1 MSERDESEIQ
11 RLWNWMMNFEI
22 NSKSIEDSNS
32 ESFHVG
38 SAPLS
43 DIDFKNKMA
52 WVWTT
57 LKITCSLPF
66 RLLSGVWPKMWTSLI
81 SLLLIMYLNSNF
93 VELLFCLV
101 YFQWDIS
108 GMIAIMI
115 LPDVLM
121 LLYNLYSPRLKTY
134 KIEDSIFENLI
145 NRTYLLPH

>member
-1 MSERDESEIQ
+1 MLRVVQSLDSRPKLLYFKNQCRKETNPTYNDSEIEWWIS
-11 RLWNWMMNFEI
+11 RLTQNRLKIQIQSRYMP
-22 NSKSIEDSNS
+22 DR
-32 ESFHVG
+32 
-38 SAPLS
+38 PLS

-57 LKITCSLPF
+57 LKISCSLHF

-93 VELLFCLV
+93 AEPLCCPV

-108 GMIAIMI
+108 GMIAIMT

-121 LLYNLYSPRLKTY
+121 LLYNLHSPRLK
-134 KIEDSIFENLI
+134 KL
-145 NRTYLLPH
+145 